1 MSRALAMPMAYS
13 YEAEARDLAEEYVG
27 RPIADAEWQ
36 EAREAAADKQT
47 RIIDQ
52 FGDSA
57 GERRKPYYFAQLAVE
72 HIRATALSRIFR
84 G

>member
-1 MSRALAMPMAYS
+1 MSGAIAVPMAYS
-13 YEAEARDLAEEYVG
+13 YEAEARDLAEEYAG

-36 EAREAAADKQT
+36 EAKEAAAAKQT

-52 FGDSA
+52 FWDSN
-57 GERRKPYYFAQLAVE
+57 GERRQPYYFAQLAVE